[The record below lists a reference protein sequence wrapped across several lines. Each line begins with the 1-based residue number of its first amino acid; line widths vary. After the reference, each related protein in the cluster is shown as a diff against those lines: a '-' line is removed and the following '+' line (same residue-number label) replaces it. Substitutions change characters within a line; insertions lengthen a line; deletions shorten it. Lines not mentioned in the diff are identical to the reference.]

1 MTGFTSYGPA
11 DLRWVDP
18 RPTPAPSASDEDVV
32 RELLATRLS
41 GVELERALQALGL
54 APYERTLN
62 ESGRD
67 AWTRRTSKRYKAERE
82 RDERRQRECPRGH
95 SRAVHSARDSTGRI
109 YCLTCKS
116 ADGEAR
122 RKAAAERRKQQAA

>member
-1 MTGFTSYGPA
+1 MTYTFYGPA

-18 RPTPAPSASDEDVV
+18 RPTPAPSKSDEDVV
-32 RELLATRLS
+32 RDMFTAALS
-41 GVELERALQALGL
+41 GDDLSRALQALGL
-54 APYERTLN
+54 EPYERTLN

-82 RDERRQRECPRGH
+82 RDARRQRECPRGH
-95 SRAVHSARDSTGRI
+95 SRSVHSARDITGRI
-109 YCLTCKS
+109 YCMTCKS